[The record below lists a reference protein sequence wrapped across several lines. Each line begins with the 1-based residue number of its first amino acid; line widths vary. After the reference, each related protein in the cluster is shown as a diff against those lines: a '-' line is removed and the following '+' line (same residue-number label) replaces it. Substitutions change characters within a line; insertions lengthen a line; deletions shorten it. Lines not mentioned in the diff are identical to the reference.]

1 MGNEAPRT
9 PRVGETEGLSW
20 GERGS
25 LVGGYT
31 RVDDSSGISTQAA
44 R

>member
-1 MGNEAPRT
+1 MGDNTPTT
-9 PRVGETEGLSW
+9 PRAGKTEGLSW

-25 LVGGYT
+25 WVGSYT